1 MMKKI
6 IAVAVMLFFAISH
19 NANNSF
25 GDGTSIVSV
34 NVGGNPLVAR
44 ATPRVSDIEESSDHS
59 FHGRLDKLIAKIPLD
74 KIDFVL
80 SLTFEKSLRK
90 LKLMLMKWD
99 NVVTG
104 HIEKIKKTNGSEL
117 SKEDK
122 PNLFEENASA
132 DDDSASIKE

>member
-1 MMKKI
+1 
-6 IAVAVMLFFAISH
+6 
-19 NANNSF
+19 
-25 GDGTSIVSV
+25 
-34 NVGGNPLVAR
+34 
-44 ATPRVSDIEESSDHS
+44 
-59 FHGRLDKLIAKIPLD
+59 LDKLIAKIPLD

>member
-1 MMKKI
+1 MKNSADTKFSMYNFI
-6 IAVAVMLFFAISH
+6 LQIAIMLSLGAM
-19 NANNSF
+19 
-25 GDGTSIVSV
+25 VY
-34 NVGGNPLVAR
+34 LVAR